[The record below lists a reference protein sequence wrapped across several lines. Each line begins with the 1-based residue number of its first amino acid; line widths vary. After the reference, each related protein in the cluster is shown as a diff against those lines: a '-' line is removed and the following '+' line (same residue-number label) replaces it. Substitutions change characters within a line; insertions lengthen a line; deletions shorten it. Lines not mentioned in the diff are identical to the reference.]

1 MTSFLKVQSPRLGK
15 SAEVVEMISVFNVRC
30 NLFRAAVS
38 HISCPFLPALSADSP
53 VSAVVD
59 MDIGQLNIAI
69 DF

>member
-1 MTSFLKVQSPRLGK
+1 M
-15 SAEVVEMISVFNVRC
+15 MSVYNVRC

-38 HISCPFLPALSADSP
+38 HISCPFLSADSP